1 MNNSKLISKEVNGLE
16 TVYTLVPGT
25 KLSEVMDELPH
36 GIINKNYTGIGGTT
50 LELDCNRNSIVVEPL
65 KETAWTK
72 AQKPS
77 LDNKYKI
84 FYFGSKSF
92 VQTRV
97 SRKISTLSTK
107 ELKFEELS
115 KNLNEYIQDCLKQE
129 KPIKICTV
137 TDQLQTLYNL
147 LETAHPELY
156 STFHLL
162 LDEVDYM
169 QEASSFRKVMHDC
182 MDIFKEHSPLQRS
195 LLSATIKKFHDPI
208 IAEEPVTTIK
218 YQDHKKTKLDVYE
231 STLTEE
237 AILELVT
244 KRLVDSPNEKIVVA
258 LNQLKSCIRVAQQL
272 VKQNAIEQS
281 EIAILCSQSRV
292 SEVQEYK
299 HEISSIGI
307 LPCTLTFLTSAYFV
321 GYDIDERYH
330 NIVACDGNSPSLAI
344 HPSTVYQV
352 SGRCRA
358 KAGLYSNSLLHR
370 MVYSNT
376 QEQKTYSAQE
386 LINNSDIANGI
397 SALIKLVDQKKTE
410 YARRFKNHL
419 SKSIFNTDDF
429 YLNIFKPSTTG
440 SDTAEI
446 SYLKIDEIIQNQGTK
461 ALCADADEYSKSL
474 EDWFNITRHK
484 LHVEPSE
491 VDCNN
496 IKDALTHALNQIKE
510 LSNYAAPQDYFPQI
524 LNSINTTKP
533 IKGSIKKLLELY
545 NFSSAHLLFD
555 RDKVLNAVEG
565 IISNEKQPS
574 SRIEELNLYLQF
586 EKLKSLGNSTAVTS
600 IELAYSINTSSPSSD
615 LMSINKKLANSLKKG
630 DKNSK
635 LEKQFVNSI
644 TKNKNIE
651 KKLHLLFVNST
662 SKSSNSVK
670 TYTFTTGEKYDVLS

>member
-1 MNNSKLISKEVNGLE
+1 MNYSKLISTVVNGQE

-77 LDNKYKI
+77 RSNKYKI
-84 FYFGSKSF
+84 HYFGTKTYEQTKSP
-92 VQTRV
+92 R
-97 SRKISTLSTK
+97 RLSTLSAK
-107 ELKFEELS
+107 EINDEELRN
-115 KNLNEYIQDCLKQE
+115 NLNEYIKTCIEQK

-147 LETAHPELY
+147 IESGHPELH
-156 STFHLL
+156 SAFHLL

-169 QEASSFRKVMHDC
+169 QEASGFRKVMHDC
-182 MDIFKEHSPLQRS
+182 MDIYKGHPPLQRS

-218 YQDHKKTKLDVYE
+218 YQDHIKTKLDVYE

-244 KRLVDSPNEKIVVA
+244 KRLADSPNEKIVVA
-258 LNQLKSCIRVAQQL
+258 LNQLKSCIRIAQQL
-272 VKQNAIEQS
+272 VKQNAIKQS

-307 LPCTLTFLTSAYFV
+307 LPCTLTFITSAYFV

-330 NIVACDGNSPSLAI
+330 NIIACDGNSPSLAI

-376 QEQKTYSAQE
+376 QEQKTYSAEE

-397 SALIKLVDQKKTE
+397 SVLMKLVDQKKTE
-410 YARRFKNHL
+410 YSNRFKDHL

-429 YLNIFKPSTTG
+429 YLNIFKPSPNGT
-440 SDTAEI
+440 DTAEI
-446 SYLKIDEIIQNQGTK
+446 SYLKIDEIIQNQSTK
-461 ALCADADEYSKSL
+461 ALCADADGYCKSL
-474 EDWFNITRHK
+474 EEWFNITRHK

-496 IKDALTHALNQIKE
+496 IKDALTHTLKEIKD
-510 LSNYAAPQDYFPQI
+510 LSSYAEPKDYIPQI

-545 NFSSAHLLFD
+545 SFSCANVIFN
-555 RDKVLNAVEG
+555 RDKVINAVEG
-565 IISNEKQPS
+565 IVNNEKQAN
-574 SRIEELNLYLQF
+574 SRIEELYLYLQF
-586 EKLKSLGNSTAVTS
+586 EKLKSLGNSTAVTN

-615 LMSINKKLANSLKKG
+615 LMSINKKLVTSLKKG
-630 DKNSK
+630 DKSTK
-635 LEKQFVNSI
+635 LEKKFVQSI
-644 TKNKNIE
+644 TKTKKME
-651 KKLHLLFVNST
+651 RKLHLLFVNST

-670 TYTFTTGEKYDVLS
+670 TYTFTSGEKYDVLS